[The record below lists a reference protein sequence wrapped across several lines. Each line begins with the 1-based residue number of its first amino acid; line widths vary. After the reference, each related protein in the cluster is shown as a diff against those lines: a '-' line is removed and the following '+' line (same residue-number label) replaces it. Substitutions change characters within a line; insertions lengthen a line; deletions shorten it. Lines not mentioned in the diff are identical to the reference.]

1 MRQLENFE
9 VQSFTHSVFP
19 SNVIGLIFACVCEV
33 QLPSVSKDLS
43 FKMPV
48 LQLGFVRVLSGLQ
61 ILPPNKTFQL
71 FFTFNY
77 FLQLL
82 LNFSEN
88 VDLINLTKTQIP
100 NPVVVSC
107 ESTL

>member
-43 FKMPV
+43 FKIPV

-61 ILPPNKTFQL
+61 SLPPNKTSII
-71 FFTFNY
+71 FTFNY